1 MNHKT
6 FYITYN
12 GEKTQV
18 DVDEISGA
26 RTFLVYIAG
35 EDGHLNINIR
45 TDVNGNENWYEGEQ
59 PTPRAKEIGEL
70 IEQQT
75 M

>member
-12 GEKTQV
+12 GEETKV
-18 DVDEISGA
+18 DVEETAGV

-35 EDGHLNINIR
+35 EDGHLNISIR
-45 TDVNGNENWYEGEQ
+45 TDENGNENWYEGEQ

-70 IEQQT
+70 IELET

>member
-12 GEKTQV
+12 GEDTRV
-18 DVDEISGA
+18 DVDDTSGI

-35 EDGHLNINIR
+35 EDGHLNISIK
-45 TDVNGNENWYEGEQ
+45 TDGNGNENWYEGEQ

-70 IEQQT
+70 IELET